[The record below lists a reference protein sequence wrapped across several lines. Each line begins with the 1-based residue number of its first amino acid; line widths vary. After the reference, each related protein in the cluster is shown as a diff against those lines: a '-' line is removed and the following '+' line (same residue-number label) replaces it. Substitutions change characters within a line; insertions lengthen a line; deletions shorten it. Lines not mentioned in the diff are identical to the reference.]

1 MPEENTE
8 NTTIDAPRNS
18 LDIKLGN
25 LPPGPGIYQFK
36 DKNGKIIYVGKAKN
50 LRNRVRSYFMAKPVG
65 PRLTKMI
72 SLIRDVEIIN
82 TDSEVESLILE
93 MNMIKQ
99 LKPRYNVNLKDDK
112 SFPYI
117 VITNE
122 PYPRVFPTRKRR
134 NDGSKYFGPYTDVG
148 NMKFSL
154 KMLREL
160 FMIRTCSLNITQEA
174 IDKKKFKV
182 CLEYHIHKCE
192 GPCEGLV
199 SQAKYNE
206 MTGEIEKVLHGKTAS
221 LIKELEAKM
230 RDAAMNE
237 KFEEAALIRN
247 RIESLTVYTEKQ
259 KIVSEDFLDK
269 DIINFVKEEDDA
281 CAMILNIR
289 DGKVIGKRHYYID
302 TVEDKEP
309 GEILEN
315 VIFRYYSENSFIPDE
330 IHLPEDAD
338 TGENSIEA
346 FSEWFIKN
354 FGKKVDFKI
363 PKRGE
368 KVQLLAMVKANARYM
383 LDELKLQRLKREFI
397 PNSVTSLKR
406 DLRLTKLPR
415 RIECYD
421 ISNIQGTDT
430 VASMVVFM
438 DGRPKKSDY
447 RKFKIQSAMNEV
459 GRPDDFASMREV
471 IFRRFRKLAE
481 KKFITSPPTP
491 LLEGEGSNVPE
502 MLNEDEVK
510 KLTSPLTPLLEGE
523 GSNVPE
529 LLGDKKLQDT
539 LPPLSSQE
547 RGTGGEVIRPDI
559 PYQKE
564 KARALR
570 KRETPAEKKLWSAL
584 RNKKAGNFKFR
595 RQHPIGYYIV
605 DFYSHEK
612 YLIVEIDGSI
622 HEEEDNKEYDRIRQE
637 QLENIGYVFLRF
649 TNSDVMNSL
658 DKVVGEINAFLTSP
672 PTPLLEGEGSKN
684 PEMLDEDEVKK
695 LTSPPLPENEGNNP
709 EIPGDKR
716 LQYLLPPL
724 SSQEMGDN
732 APMVRYGGEVYTPDL
747 FSQERETGGEVY
759 TPDPSFDTMPDLIV
773 IDGGKGQLSS
783 AVKVL
788 GDIGLSDLNII
799 GLAKRLEEVFLPGAH
814 EAQSIPKT
822 SSGIKLL
829 QRVRDEAHRFAIT
842 FHRSLRDKRTLRS
855 ELEDIKG
862 IGKTTAQ
869 KLLKEFG
876 SVDNIK
882 IMVKNDYDEFAKRA
896 GKKAAERIKEW
907 VESPEKL
914 PDESAS

>member
-1 MPEENTE
+1 MAEEITENTE
-8 NTTIDAPRNS
+8 IEAARNP

-25 LPPGPGIYQFK
+25 LPSNPGIYQFK

-50 LRNRVRSYFMAKPVG
+50 LRNRVRSYFMSKPVG

-148 NMKFSL
+148 TMKFSL
-154 KMLREL
+154 KMLRDL

-174 IDKKKFKV
+174 IEKKKFKV
-182 CLEYHIHKCE
+182 CLEYHIKKCE

-199 SQAKYNE
+199 SQSKYNE
-206 MTGEIEKVLHGKTAS
+206 MTGEIEKVLHGKTSS

-247 RIESLTVYTEKQ
+247 RIESLKVYTEKQ

-269 DIINFVKEEDDA
+269 DIINFVKEDDDA

-289 DGKVIGKRHYYID
+289 DGKVIGKRHYYLD

-309 GEILEN
+309 GEILES
-315 VIFRYYSENSFIPDE
+315 VIYRYYSENSFIPDE
-330 IHLPEDAD
+330 IHLPE
-338 TGENSIEA
+338 EA
-346 FSEWFIKN
+346 ESEDHGTEALAEWFNRN
-354 FGKKVDFKI
+354 FNRKVEFRI

-368 KVQLLAMVKANARYM
+368 KVQLLAMVKTNARYM

-447 RKFKIQSAMNEV
+447 RKFKIQSALNEV

-471 IFRRFRKLAE
+471 IFRRFRNLAE
-481 KKFITSPPTP
+481 KK
-491 LLEGEGSNVPE
+491 
-502 MLNEDEVK
+502 
-510 KLTSPLTPLLEGE
+510 LTAPLTPLLKEEGDK
-523 GSNVPE
+523 VPDF
-529 LLGDKKLQDT
+529 LDDKKLKNT
-539 LPPLSSQE
+539 KPPLSLEE
-547 RGTGGEVIRPDI
+547 RGDNAPMVRYGGEVFSPELNPQERETRGEVIKPDV

-570 KRETPAEKKLWSAL
+570 KKETIAEKKLWNAL
-584 RNKKAGNFKFR
+584 KNKKAGNYKFR
-595 RQHPIGYYIV
+595 RQHPIGYYLV
-605 DFYSHEK
+605 DFYCNEK
-612 YLIVEIDGSI
+612 YLIIEIDGSI
-622 HEEEDNKEYDRIRQE
+622 HDEEENKEYDKVRQE
-637 QLENIGYVFLRF
+637 QLENIGYRFLRF
-649 TNSDVMNSL
+649 SNNEVMNSL
-658 DKVVGEINAFLTSP
+658 NKVLGKINAFLTSP
-672 PTPLLEGEGSKN
+672 PTPLLKGEGSIN
-684 PEMLDEDEVKK
+684 PEILDEEEVKK
-695 LTSPPLPENEGNNP
+695 LTSPPTPLLKGEGSINP
-709 EIPGDKR
+709 EIKVDIKSQNDRPPFSSKEKGTGD
-716 LQYLLPPL
+716 
-724 SSQEMGDN
+724 
-732 APMVRYGGEVYTPDL
+732 EVDL
-747 FSQERETGGEVY
+747 
-759 TPDPSFDTMPDLIV
+759 SFDAMPDLIV

-788 GDIGLSDLNII
+788 GDIGLGELNII

-842 FHRSLRDKRTLRS
+842 FHRSLRDKRTLKS
-855 ELEDIKG
+855 ELEEIKG
-862 IGKTTAQ
+862 IGKSTAQ

-882 IMVKNDYDEFAKRA
+882 IMIKNDFDEFTKRA

-907 VESPEKL
+907 AES
-914 PDESAS
+914 DQVIT

>member
-1 MPEENTE
+1 MAEEITENTE
-8 NTTIDAPRNS
+8 IEAARNP

-25 LPPGPGIYQFK
+25 LPSNPGIYQFK

-50 LRNRVRSYFMAKPVG
+50 LRNRVRSYFMSKPVG

-148 NMKFSL
+148 TMKFSL

-174 IDKKKFKV
+174 IEKKKFKV
-182 CLEYHIHKCE
+182 CLEYHIKKCE

-199 SQAKYNE
+199 SQSKYNE
-206 MTGEIEKVLHGKTAS
+206 MTGEIEKVLHGKTSS

-247 RIESLTVYTEKQ
+247 RIESLKVYTEKQ

-269 DIINFVKEEDDA
+269 DIINFVKEDDDA

-289 DGKVIGKRHYYID
+289 DGKVIGKRHYYLD

-309 GEILEN
+309 GEILES
-315 VIFRYYSENSFIPDE
+315 VIYRYYSENSFIPDE
-330 IHLPEDAD
+330 IHLPE
-338 TGENSIEA
+338 EA
-346 FSEWFIKN
+346 ESEDHGTEALAEWFNRN
-354 FGKKVDFKI
+354 FNRKVEFRI

-368 KVQLLAMVKANARYM
+368 KVQLLAMVKTNARFM

-447 RKFKIQSAMNEV
+447 RKFKIQSTLNEV

-481 KKFITSPPTP
+481 KKLTAPPAAFP
-491 LLEGEGSNVPE
+491 EGEGRKVPE
-502 MLNEDEVK
+502 SEQ
-510 KLTSPLTPLLEGE
+510 T
-523 GSNVPE
+523 
-529 LLGDKKLQDT
+529 
-539 LPPLSSQE
+539 
-547 RGTGGEVIRPDI
+547 
-559 PYQKE
+559 
-564 KARALR
+564 
-570 KRETPAEKKLWSAL
+570 
-584 RNKKAGNFKFR
+584 
-595 RQHPIGYYIV
+595 V
-605 DFYSHEK
+605 D
-612 YLIVEIDGSI
+612 
-622 HEEEDNKEYDRIRQE
+622 
-637 QLENIGYVFLRF
+637 
-649 TNSDVMNSL
+649 M
-658 DKVVGEINAFLTSP
+658 
-672 PTPLLEGEGSKN
+672 
-684 PEMLDEDEVKK
+684 
-695 LTSPPLPENEGNNP
+695 
-709 EIPGDKR
+709 
-716 LQYLLPPL
+716 
-724 SSQEMGDN
+724 
-732 APMVRYGGEVYTPDL
+732 
-747 FSQERETGGEVY
+747 
-759 TPDPSFDTMPDLIV
+759 SFDAMPDLIV

-788 GDIGLSDLNII
+788 GDIGLGELNII

-842 FHRSLRDKRTLRS
+842 FHRSLRDKRTLKS
-855 ELEDIKG
+855 ELEEIKG
-862 IGKTTAQ
+862 IGKSTAQ

-882 IMVKNDYDEFAKRA
+882 IMIKNDFDEFTKRA

-907 VESPEKL
+907 AEIL
-914 PDESAS
+914 T

>member
-1 MPEENTE
+1 MAEEITE
-8 NTTIDAPRNS
+8 NKEIEAARNP

-25 LPPGPGIYQFK
+25 LPSNPGIYQFK

-50 LRNRVRSYFMAKPVG
+50 LRNRVRSYFMSKPVG

-174 IDKKKFKV
+174 IEKKKFKV

-206 MTGEIEKVLHGKTAS
+206 MTGEIEKVLLGKTAS

-259 KIVSEDFLDK
+259 KIVTEDFLDK

-315 VIFRYYSENSFIPDE
+315 VIFRYYSENTFIPDE

-368 KVQLLAMVKANARYM
+368 KVQLLAMVKTNARYM

-438 DGRPKKSDY
+438 DGRPKKNDY
-447 RKFKIQSAMNEV
+447 RKFKIQSALNEV

-481 KKFITSPPTP
+481 KKIAESPQTHESNLPD
-491 LLEGEGSNVPE
+491 GEAP
-502 MLNEDEVK
+502 
-510 KLTSPLTPLLEGE
+510 
-523 GSNVPE
+523 
-529 LLGDKKLQDT
+529 
-539 LPPLSSQE
+539 
-547 RGTGGEVIRPDI
+547 
-559 PYQKE
+559 
-564 KARALR
+564 
-570 KRETPAEKKLWSAL
+570 
-584 RNKKAGNFKFR
+584 
-595 RQHPIGYYIV
+595 V
-605 DFYSHEK
+605 D
-612 YLIVEIDGSI
+612 
-622 HEEEDNKEYDRIRQE
+622 
-637 QLENIGYVFLRF
+637 
-649 TNSDVMNSL
+649 M
-658 DKVVGEINAFLTSP
+658 
-672 PTPLLEGEGSKN
+672 
-684 PEMLDEDEVKK
+684 
-695 LTSPPLPENEGNNP
+695 
-709 EIPGDKR
+709 
-716 LQYLLPPL
+716 
-724 SSQEMGDN
+724 
-732 APMVRYGGEVYTPDL
+732 
-747 FSQERETGGEVY
+747 
-759 TPDPSFDTMPDLIV
+759 SFDTMPDLIV

-842 FHRSLRDKRTLRS
+842 FHRSLRDKRTLKS
-855 ELEDIKG
+855 ELEEIKG
-862 IGKTTAQ
+862 IGKSTAQ

-882 IMVKNDYDEFAKRA
+882 IMIKNDFDEFTKRA

-907 VESPEKL
+907 AES
-914 PDESAS
+914 DQVIT

>member
-1 MPEENTE
+1 MPEENSE
-8 NTTIDAPRNS
+8 NTTIDAPRNP

-25 LPPGPGIYQFK
+25 LPSNPGIYQFK

-160 FMIRTCSLNITQEA
+160 FMIRTCSLNITKEA
-174 IDKKKFKV
+174 IEKKKFKV

-230 RDAAMNE
+230 RDASMNE

-447 RKFKIQSAMNEV
+447 RKFKIQSALNEV

-481 KKFITSPPTP
+481 KKMLTSPPTP

-510 KLTSPLTPLLEGE
+510 KLTSPPTPLLEGE

-529 LLGDKKLQDT
+529 LSGDKKLQNT
-539 LPPLSSQE
+539 LPPLSFQE
-547 RGTGGEVIRPDI
+547 
-559 PYQKE
+559 
-564 KARALR
+564 
-570 KRETPAEKKLWSAL
+570 
-584 RNKKAGNFKFR
+584 N
-595 RQHPIGYYIV
+595 
-605 DFYSHEK
+605 
-612 YLIVEIDGSI
+612 
-622 HEEEDNKEYDRIRQE
+622 
-637 QLENIGYVFLRF
+637 
-649 TNSDVMNSL
+649 
-658 DKVVGEINAFLTSP
+658 
-672 PTPLLEGEGSKN
+672 
-684 PEMLDEDEVKK
+684 
-695 LTSPPLPENEGNNP
+695 
-709 EIPGDKR
+709 
-716 LQYLLPPL
+716 
-724 SSQEMGDN
+724 
-732 APMVRYGGEVYTPDL
+732 
-747 FSQERETGGEVY
+747 ETGGEVY

-788 GDIGLSDLNII
+788 GDIGLSELNII

-882 IMVKNDYDEFAKRA
+882 IMIKNDYDEFTKRA
-896 GKKAAERIKEW
+896 GKKAAERLKEW
-907 VESPEKL
+907 FDGNQTVT
-914 PDESAS
+914 

>member
-1 MPEENTE
+1 MSEEVEDKDNEASARTPLE
-8 NTTIDAPRNS
+8 
-18 LDIKLGN
+18 IKLGN
-25 LPPGPGIYQFK
+25 LPGNPGIYQFK
-36 DKNGKIIYVGKAKN
+36 DKAGKVIYVGKAKN
-50 LRNRVRSYFMAKPVG
+50 LRNRVRSYFMSKPVG

-148 NMKFSL
+148 TMKFSL
-154 KMLREL
+154 KMLRDL
-160 FMIRTCSLNITQEA
+160 FMIRTCNLNITQEA
-174 IDKKKFKV
+174 IEKKKFKV

-206 MTGEIEKVLHGKTAS
+206 MTGEIEKVLNGKTAS
-221 LIKELEAKM
+221 LIKELDAKM
-230 RDAAMNE
+230 RDAALNE
-237 KFEEAALIRN
+237 RFEEAALLRN
-247 RIESLTVYTEKQ
+247 KIESLTVYTDKQ
-259 KIVSEDFLDK
+259 KIVSEEYLDK

-289 DGKVIGKRHYYID
+289 DGKVIGKRHYYLD
-302 TVEDKEP
+302 SVEDKEP
-309 GEILEN
+309 AEILES

-330 IHLPEDAD
+330 IHLPEEAEEGESSIDAFGD
-338 TGENSIEA
+338 WFEKT
-346 FSEWFIKN
+346 FS
-354 FGKKVDFKI
+354 KKVDFKI

-368 KVQLLAMVKANARYM
+368 KVQLLAMVKTNARYM

-430 VASMVVFM
+430 VASMVVFI

-447 RKFKIQSAMNEV
+447 RKFKIQSSMNEV

-481 KKFITSPPTP
+481 KNITSPPLP
-491 LLEGEGSNVPE
+491 
-502 MLNEDEVK
+502 EDES
-510 KLTSPLTPLLEGE
+510 T
-523 GSNVPE
+523 NPE
-529 LLGDKKLQDT
+529 LTDDKNLQNT
-539 LPPLSSQE
+539 LLPLSFQE
-547 RGTGGEVIRPDI
+547 RGPRGEVNTPNLSTQDKETGGEVLKPDI

-570 KRETPAEKKLWSAL
+570 KSETAAEKKLWSAL

-605 DFYSHEK
+605 DFYCEEMK
-612 YLIVEIDGSI
+612 LIIEIDGSI
-622 HEEEDNKEYDRIRQE
+622 HDEEDNKEYDKIRQE
-637 QLENIGYVFLRF
+637 QLENIGYKFLRF
-649 TNSDVMNSL
+649 SNNDVMNSL
-658 DKVVGEINAFLTSP
+658 DKVLGEIKAFLTSP
-672 PTPLLEGEGSKN
+672 PTPLLKGEGSKN
-684 PEMLDEDEVKK
+684 PELLDEEEVKK
-695 LTSPPLPENEGNNP
+695 LTSPPTPLTAEAVLLKGEGGKALKSQKDF
-709 EIPGDKR
+709 ISTKAS
-716 LQYLLPPL
+716 LPL
-724 SSQEMGDN
+724 SLDCLSSSE
-732 APMVRYGGEVYTPDL
+732 
-747 FSQERETGGEVY
+747 ERGTGGEVHTPENQTMEQGSETY
-759 TPDPSFDTMPDLIV
+759 TPDPSFDSMPDLIV

-788 GDIGLSDLNII
+788 SDIGLDNLNII
-799 GLAKRLEEVFLPGAH
+799 GLAKRLEEVFLPGAND
-814 EAQSIPKT
+814 AQSIPKT
-822 SSGIKLL
+822 SSGLKLL

-842 FHRSLRDKRTLRS
+842 FHRSLRDKRTLKS
-855 ELEDIKG
+855 ELEEIKG
-862 IGKTTAQ
+862 IGKATAQ

-876 SVDNIK
+876 SVESIK
-882 IMVKNDYDEFAKRA
+882 EMITSDFEGFEKRA
-896 GKKAAERIKEW
+896 GKKAAEKLKEW
-907 VESPEKL
+907 
-914 PDESAS
+914 AGIN

>member
-1 MPEENTE
+1 
-8 NTTIDAPRNS
+8 
-18 LDIKLGN
+18 
-25 LPPGPGIYQFK
+25 
-36 DKNGKIIYVGKAKN
+36 
-50 LRNRVRSYFMAKPVG
+50 MAKPVG

-174 IDKKKFKV
+174 IEKKKFKV

-346 FSEWFIKN
+346 FSEWFRKN

-363 PKRGE
+363 PKSGE

-438 DGRPKKSDY
+438 DGRPRKNDY
-447 RKFKIQSAMNEV
+447 RKFKIQSATNEV

-471 IFRRFRKLAE
+471 ILRRYRKLAE
-481 KKFITSPPTP
+481 KKIAESPQTHESNLPD
-491 LLEGEGSNVPE
+491 GEAP
-502 MLNEDEVK
+502 
-510 KLTSPLTPLLEGE
+510 
-523 GSNVPE
+523 
-529 LLGDKKLQDT
+529 
-539 LPPLSSQE
+539 
-547 RGTGGEVIRPDI
+547 
-559 PYQKE
+559 
-564 KARALR
+564 
-570 KRETPAEKKLWSAL
+570 
-584 RNKKAGNFKFR
+584 
-595 RQHPIGYYIV
+595 V
-605 DFYSHEK
+605 D
-612 YLIVEIDGSI
+612 V
-622 HEEEDNKEYDRIRQE
+622 
-637 QLENIGYVFLRF
+637 
-649 TNSDVMNSL
+649 
-658 DKVVGEINAFLTSP
+658 
-672 PTPLLEGEGSKN
+672 
-684 PEMLDEDEVKK
+684 
-695 LTSPPLPENEGNNP
+695 
-709 EIPGDKR
+709 
-716 LQYLLPPL
+716 
-724 SSQEMGDN
+724 
-732 APMVRYGGEVYTPDL
+732 
-747 FSQERETGGEVY
+747 
-759 TPDPSFDTMPDLIV
+759 SFDTMPDLIV

-876 SVDNIK
+876 SVDISRN
-882 IMVKNDYDEFAKRA
+882 
-896 GKKAAERIKEW
+896 
-907 VESPEKL
+907 
-914 PDESAS
+914 